1 MTPAARTWSR
11 RAGTALA
18 VLSIAYVA
26 MRFRRYGDE
35 LVPADIPGV
44 VWACTAGLALV
55 YSAANVLLALA
66 WRTLLHVQGTH
77 AGVGWSIRTHG
88 MSQLAKYLPGN
99 VIHFVSRQLLGA
111 SAGVPQAVLTRSS
124 LYELA
129 SLASAGLL
137 LSLWAL
143 PLIDGSLFRWATPAA
158 GAAIILLALAAVRA
172 TAGASIARVLASH
185 LLFLFTA
192 SLVFATLLV
201 LLAPGTD
208 RTLAWPAACGAYTA
222 AWLAGFVTPGAPAG
236 LGVRELVLVF
246 LLDDHA
252 AEPDLLPA
260 VVLSRVV
267 TVLGDTFF
275 FGAAAWAG
283 RRAGPDR

>member
-1 MTPAARTWSR
+1 MTGSGPPPPNGSSCSTICMAATLLLNVPVVLLFDVEGFRGGTSFWTPARLQPRRRVVSRARRSGSAGSPPAQQQGPRQGGRGDVPR
-11 RAGTALA
+11 RAG
-18 VLSIAYVA
+18 SIPHLGVA
-26 MRFRRYGDE
+26 WIM
-35 LVPADIPGV
+35 
-44 VWACTAGLALV
+44 
-55 YSAANVLLALA
+55 
-66 WRTLLHVQGTH
+66 
-77 AGVGWSIRTHG
+77 
-88 MSQLAKYLPGN
+88 
-99 VIHFVSRQLLGA
+99 
-111 SAGVPQAVLTRSS
+111 
-124 LYELA
+124 
-129 SLASAGLL
+129 
-137 LSLWAL
+137 
-143 PLIDGSLFRWATPAA
+143 
-158 GAAIILLALAAVRA
+158 AAI
-172 TAGASIARVLASH
+172 
-185 LLFLFTA
+185 
-192 SLVFATLLV
+192 FATLLV

-246 LLDDHA
+246 LLDGHA